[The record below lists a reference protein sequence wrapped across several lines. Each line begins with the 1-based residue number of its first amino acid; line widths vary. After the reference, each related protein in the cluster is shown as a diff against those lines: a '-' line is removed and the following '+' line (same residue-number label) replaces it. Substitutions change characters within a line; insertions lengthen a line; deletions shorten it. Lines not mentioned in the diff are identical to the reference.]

1 MLNTFI
7 RAAILFTAAVLAI
20 RVMGKREVGQLQPY
34 ELVIAIMIADL
45 ASTPMEDIGIPLLYG
60 IVPLLALVLLHS
72 LITLLSL
79 KSQKIRTMISG
90 APVVLM
96 KDGVMLEKEMRRMC
110 FSITDLLEEIRM
122 QGYLNPAEVGTVI
135 METGGKVSV
144 FPKAPYRALTP
155 KDMALETEVGIDG
168 IPLTLILDGRLQ
180 SHNLNLGGLTESWL
194 LKRIQTAGVNTFKE
208 VFVCSVD
215 TQGTMMVQ
223 AKNRNSVHF
232 QQVLHGDEIG
242 W

>member
-1 MLNTFI
+1 MFSTFI
-7 RAAILFTAAVLAI
+7 RASVLFIAAVLAI
-20 RVMGKREVGQLQPY
+20 RVMGKREIGQLQPF

-45 ASTPMEDIGIPLLYG
+45 ASTPMEDVGTPILYG

-96 KDGVMLEKEMRRMC
+96 KDGVVLEKELKRMC
-110 FSITDLLEEIRM
+110 FSLTDLLEELRM
-122 QGYLNPAEVGTVI
+122 QGYLNPAEVGTAI

-144 FPKAPYRALTP
+144 FPKAEYRPIMP
-155 KDMALETEVGIDG
+155 KDMALNVGVDG

-180 SHNLNLGGLTESWL
+180 SHNLKLGGLTENWL

-208 VFVCSVD
+208 VFLCSVD
-215 TQGTMMVQ
+215 TQGVMMVQ
-223 AKNRNSVHF
+223 AKNQTSAHF
-232 QQVLHGDEIG
+232 VQALNQDEIG